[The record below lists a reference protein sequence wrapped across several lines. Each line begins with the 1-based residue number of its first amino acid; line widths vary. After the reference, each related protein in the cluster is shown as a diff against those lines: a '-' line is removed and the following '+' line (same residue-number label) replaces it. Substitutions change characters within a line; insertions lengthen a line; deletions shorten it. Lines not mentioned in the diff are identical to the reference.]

1 MTFTMCF
8 QVDIFG
14 LTPQFT
20 RVVKQVLN
28 IGISF
33 LRQNLN
39 ILVTPIR
46 DMLDGLVKD
55 LAPQDLSALL

>member
-1 MTFTMCF
+1 MIFTMCF
-8 QVDIFG
+8 KVDIFG